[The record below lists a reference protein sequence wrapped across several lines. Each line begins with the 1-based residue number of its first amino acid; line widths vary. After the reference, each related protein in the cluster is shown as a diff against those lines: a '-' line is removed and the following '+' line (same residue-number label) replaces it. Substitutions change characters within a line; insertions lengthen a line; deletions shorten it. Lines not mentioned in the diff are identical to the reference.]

1 MKIIFSGELWTE
13 RVMLY
18 YVENV
23 PGAWANKANIK
34 SVLIGEK
41 FGNQTKNIVVS
52 IGTNPTFKVKKVP
65 MEYIPTMPKRLH
77 FLVPDFVF

>member
-1 MKIIFSGELWTE
+1 MSNTCCVLGELWTE

-18 YVENV
+18 YVENI

-41 FGNQTKNIVVS
+41 FGNE
-52 IGTNPTFKVKKVP
+52 KK
-65 MEYIPTMPKRLH
+65 
-77 FLVPDFVF
+77 